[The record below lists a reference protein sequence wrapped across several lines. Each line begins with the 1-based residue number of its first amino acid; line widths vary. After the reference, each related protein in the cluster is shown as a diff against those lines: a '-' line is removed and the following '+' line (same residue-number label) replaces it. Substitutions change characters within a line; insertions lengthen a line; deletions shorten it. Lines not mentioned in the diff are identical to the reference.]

1 MRTSKTFVS
10 VAVAI
15 GLVAAACAGTEA
27 DSTTTTSPNVETTTA
42 PEATTTTAASTTTT
56 TSPDPTTIT
65 TEATPPLVLWA
76 DETGAAVLRGYI
88 ADFQSATGIP
98 VVVEVFAADEIVP
111 RIRDKDGS
119 IGTPDLFMGSH
130 RWIAQLQ
137 AEGLVA
143 EVKLPYPGQYF
154 PLALDAFTVNGTL
167 YGLPYAI
174 ESPALYRNTDLVPEA
189 PADFGALVAS
199 CETLEAANR
208 CLGIPADD
216 PEAHL
221 AIVNAFGGYGFGYGD
236 SGFDATDVGL
246 DTEGALSAAR
256 FIDQQVKAG
265 NLHEAVGAEAATELF
280 RLGTEAFLL
289 SGPVPNPGPD
299 NWDASPFEPP
309 GAGSAAILQLG
320 CLPVRASG
328 CR

>member
-1 MRTSKTFVS
+1 
-10 VAVAI
+10 
-15 GLVAAACAGTEA
+15 
-27 DSTTTTSPNVETTTA
+27 
-42 PEATTTTAASTTTT
+42 
-56 TSPDPTTIT
+56 
-65 TEATPPLVLWA
+65 
-76 DETGAAVLRGYI
+76 VLRGYI

-189 PADFGALVAS
+189 LRTPLCHRVPRPLPQHRSRTRG
-199 CETLEAANR
+199 T
-208 CLGIPADD
+208 G
-216 PEAHL
+216 
-221 AIVNAFGGYGFGYGD
+221 
-236 SGFDATDVGL
+236 
-246 DTEGALSAAR
+246 R
-256 FIDQQVKAG
+256 F
-265 NLHEAVGAEAATELF
+265 
-280 RLGTEAFLL
+280 R
-289 SGPVPNPGPD
+289 
-299 NWDASPFEPP
+299 
-309 GAGSAAILQLG
+309 GAG
-320 CLPVRASG
+320 CLMRDAGGGEPLPRHPG
-328 CR
+328 R